1 MGSTITCPHCH
12 AENPEN
18 ANFCEECATK
28 LRQICDCW
36 VKKEPY
42 NCGHSECHGRKVLL
56 DDFKRCQET
65 EGSGRSQSR

>member
-1 MGSTITCPHCH
+1 MTCPHCH

-28 LRQICDCW
+28 IRQTCDCW

-42 NCGHSECHGRKVLL
+42 NCGHSECPGRKVLL
-56 DDFKRCQET
+56 DDFKI
-65 EGSGRSQSR
+65 